1 MASALLSFQNTFLQ
15 ETVRREC
22 EERFELTEALSEAKQ
37 QLLGLRKLSASSAL
51 SPCSPDEG
59 SPAACAAAVGSHGER
74 SLVRLNAESGV
85 RIPRLHGVSKPTRA
99 SASQNPTRASSSGL
113 PLLPQPHPPRGQ
125 ALSVNETRRR
135 LAAMLRRRLS
145 QQ

>member
-74 SLVRLNAESGV
+74 SLVSGV

-113 PLLPQPHPPRGQ
+113 PLLPQPHLPRGQ